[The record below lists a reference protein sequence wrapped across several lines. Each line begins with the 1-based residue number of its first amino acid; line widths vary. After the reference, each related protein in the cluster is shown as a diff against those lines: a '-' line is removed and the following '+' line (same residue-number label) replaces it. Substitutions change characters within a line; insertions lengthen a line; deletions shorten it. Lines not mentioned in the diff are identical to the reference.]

1 MITMLKQGERYI
13 IDKHGIYTEFICSS
27 VADVV
32 NLPTGANSEA
42 LDRPRPGST
51 AVVPGEP
58 GTSASVYVLTNVREW
73 ALLLTEG

>member
-51 AVVPGEP
+51 AGSTGRARHKRIRVC
-58 GTSASVYVLTNVREW
+58 ADK
-73 ALLLTEG
+73 